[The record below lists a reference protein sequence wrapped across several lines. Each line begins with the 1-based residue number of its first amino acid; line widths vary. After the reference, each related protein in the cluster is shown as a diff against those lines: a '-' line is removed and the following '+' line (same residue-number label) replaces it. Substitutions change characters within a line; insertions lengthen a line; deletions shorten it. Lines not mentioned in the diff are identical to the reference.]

1 VTKDLFRAIK
11 EGEGMIRAVF
21 PVFIR
26 EAYVVVAACTSVD
39 ILGRSIN
46 KLSNSRSR
54 RRTSPKFWTPSQ
66 YSMNEKYLG
75 FNPIWD
81 HVSLSDEIFIHLM
94 KSQ

>member
-1 VTKDLFRAIK
+1 MTRDLFRAIK

-46 KLSNSRSR
+46 KLSNSLSR

-66 YSMNEKYLG
+66 YSVNKKILRVQPDLG
-75 FNPIWD
+75 
-81 HVSLSDEIFIHLM
+81 SRELEL
-94 KSQ
+94 